1 MVITGMF
8 SFIVRLPITCLCR
21 LLQDKRAMKV
31 GLDMALNFRD
41 LVNKDI
47 ALGTDMI
54 QVGG

>member
-1 MVITGMF
+1 
-8 SFIVRLPITCLCR
+8 
-21 LLQDKRAMKV
+21 MKV